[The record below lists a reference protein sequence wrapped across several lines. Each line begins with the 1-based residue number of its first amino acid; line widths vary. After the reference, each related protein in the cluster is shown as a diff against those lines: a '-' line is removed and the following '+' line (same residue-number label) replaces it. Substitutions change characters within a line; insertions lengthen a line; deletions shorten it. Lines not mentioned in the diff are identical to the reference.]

1 MSRFVF
7 ELTGRPSVSR
17 VLVVLDRVS
26 RQLVDRQE
34 ENDNL
39 TRSISDRLSRLHA
52 DTMDL
57 RDALNEAVNNTARA
71 AEINNANEKSL
82 DDHNVRAAEEG
93 TWRTWRTPSDD

>member
-1 MSRFVF
+1 M
-7 ELTGRPSVSR
+7 SR
-17 VLVVLDRVS
+17 VLVVLDRIS
-26 RQLVDRQE
+26 RQLVDRLE

-82 DDHNVRAAEEG
+82 DDHNVRAGEG
-93 TWRTWRTPSDD
+93 APWRTWRRTPSDD

>member
-1 MSRFVF
+1 MF
-7 ELTGRPSVSR
+7 ELSVSC

-26 RQLVDRQE
+26 RQLVDRHE